1 MALLFDL
8 FGFLEVV
15 VRFASL
21 IGQAFAV
28 GGVVFVLLLI
38 RPAARRPE
46 GAALLDRALRLVR
59 ISAATLVVSVAID
72 LWMKLVMLEAVN
84 GVPFIDGIG
93 AGFARGLS
101 VRLAA
106 AILLLLFARAPF
118 GLARA
123 IGASVAA
130 TALILGAAATSHAV
144 SRPDGRDLL
153 IVANALHQ
161 AAACVWIGGI
171 PYLLMALKGATA
183 ADARYYGR
191 GASVLSMIGVAGL
204 IFAGTAMALT
214 YVGSW
219 SGFYGHAYGLML
231 GTKLCFFIGLLGL
244 GAFNYRT
251 VERLRRDPAT
261 PTNRLVARAQAE
273 IGIGITIFAVAASLT
288 SIAPAI
294 DQPGEHVPLSAI
306 VERLTP
312 QAPGLTSPDHDD
324 LAIPMLQAQLDAS
337 RSAEDTSDKP
347 KAFVCGSGDLPPIN
361 AADIAWSE
369 YNHHWAGLFVL
380 LIGLM
385 AVLERTGRASWARW
399 WPLVFIGLA
408 AFLFVRSDPEA
419 WPLGQIGFWESMR
432 DAGVF
437 QHRLV
442 VLLVVA
448 FAVFET
454 MVRTGRIKNP
464 RAAYVFPILIAI
476 GGGLLLLHS
485 HPLSDVKSSFLIE
498 MTHSPMAVLGVAA
511 GWARFLELRTKS
523 ATAAWTWPVCFVL
536 IGLVLLDYRE
546 A

>member
-38 RPAARRPE
+38 RPAAQASRD
-46 GAALLDRALRLVR
+46 AALLGRALRLVR

-72 LWMKLVMLEAVN
+72 LWMKLVMLDAVN
-84 GVPFIDGIG
+84 GVSFIDGIG

-106 AILLLLFARAPF
+106 SILLLLFARTPF
-118 GLARA
+118 GLARSL
-123 IGASVAA
+123 GASVAA

-144 SRPDGRDLL
+144 SRPDGRDLM

-171 PYLLMALKGATA
+171 PYLVMALKGATA

-204 IFAGTAMALT
+204 ILAGTAMALA

-231 GTKLCFFIGLLGL
+231 GTKLCFFVGLLGL

-294 DQPGEHVPLSAI
+294 VPLSAI
-306 VERLTP
+306 IERLTP
-312 QAPGLTSPDHDD
+312 QVPSLTSPDHDD

-337 RSAEDTSDKP
+337 RSTDNASDKP

-380 LIGLM
+380 VIGLM
-385 AVLERTGRASWARW
+385 AVLERTGRAPWARW

-448 FAVFET
+448 FGVFET
-454 MVRTGRIKNP
+454 MVRTGRIKDP
-464 RAAYVFPILIAI
+464 RAAYVFPVLIAI

-485 HPLSDVKSSFLIE
+485 HPLSDVKASFLIE

-511 GWARFLELRTKS
+511 AWARFLELRTKS
-523 ATAAWTWPVCFVL
+523 AAAAWTWPICFTL